1 MALPLLELNDKDH
14 DRHMHAA
21 GGGQE
26 EEAAAA
32 KEGRM
37 EDVET
42 ELAIGITGSRRVTE
56 SPAPRLHQQPAGSY
70 RRSSA

>member
-1 MALPLLELNDKDH
+1 MD
-14 DRHMHAA
+14 AA

-26 EEAAAA
+26 EEEAAAAAAA

-42 ELAIGITGSRRVTE
+42 ELAIGIIGSRRLTE
-56 SPAPRLHQQPAGSY
+56 SPALRLHRQPAGSY